1 MKKGVTVITQ
11 VEELN
16 EIRRKYP
23 KAREYIMEQLDEK
36 KREGFLEAMT
46 PTLPRF
52 DDNDEMIEEG
62 Y

>member
-1 MKKGVTVITQ
+1 MKKGAMTMTQ

-23 KAREYIMEQLDEK
+23 KAWGYIMEQLDEK

-62 Y
+62 H

>member
-1 MKKGVTVITQ
+1 MKKEAMAMTQ

-23 KAREYIMEQLDEK
+23 KAWEYIMEQLDEK

-52 DDNDEMIEEG
+52 DDNDEMIGEG

>member
-1 MKKGVTVITQ
+1 MAVTQ
-11 VEELN
+11 VDELN

-23 KAREYIMEQLDEK
+23 KARKYIMEQLDEK

-52 DDNDEMIEEG
+52 DDNDEMIEGE

>member
-1 MKKGVTVITQ
+1 MTQ

-16 EIRRKYP
+16 EIRRRYP
-23 KAREYIMEQLDEK
+23 NAWEYIMEQLDEK

-52 DDNDEMIEEG
+52 DDNDEMIGEG

>member
-1 MKKGVTVITQ
+1 MKKEVMVMTQ
-11 VEELN
+11 AEELN

-23 KAREYIMEQLDEK
+23 KAWEYIMEQLDEK
-36 KREGFLEAMT
+36 GGLEAAA

-52 DDNDEMIEEG
+52 DDNDEMVEEG

>member
-1 MKKGVTVITQ
+1 MKKEVMAMTQ
-11 VEELN
+11 AEELN

-23 KAREYIMEQLDEK
+23 KAWEYIMEQLDEK
-36 KREGFLEAMT
+36 GGLEAT
-46 PTLPRF
+46 APTLPRF